1 MAQYG
6 IADHRLPV
14 IEILKCML
22 IKSENSF
29 CFTDI
34 LFNLSDVNKLNDEQ
48 RCCPVI
54 QEQFEKRRCLVF
66 R

>member
-14 IEILKCML
+14 IKILKCML

-29 CFTDI
+29 CVTDI
-34 LFNLSDVNKLNDEQ
+34 LFDLSDVNKHNDGQ

-54 QEQFEKRRCLVF
+54 QEKFETEMF
-66 R
+66 GF